1 MWTQGRKKI
10 EYIRDY
16 VNDADL
22 IEAILAWLPDSEISE
37 MAQDIAKDYDIDLET
52 V

>member
-37 MAQDIAKDYDIDLET
+37 MVRDIAKAYNIELDT

>member
-22 IEAILAWLPDSEISE
+22 IEAILAWLPDSELSE
-37 MAQDIAKDYDIDLET
+37 MARNIAKDYDIELDA